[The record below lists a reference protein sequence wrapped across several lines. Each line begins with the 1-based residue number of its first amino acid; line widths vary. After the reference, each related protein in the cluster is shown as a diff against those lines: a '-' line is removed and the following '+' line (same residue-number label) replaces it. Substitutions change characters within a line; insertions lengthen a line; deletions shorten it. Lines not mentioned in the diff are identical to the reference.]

1 MAANNTISISFKIS
15 DDANGLKQLT
25 MDAAQLRKVMEE
37 NVKVAQ
43 EMQSKFFKFAAVAS
57 SVNAVINSF
66 KQLSDSLNN
75 LTAES
80 QKFEKSMRAANTMA
94 GKDSGGFAQLKG
106 EVAELGKEIP
116 LVRDQLANGL
126 YQTISNG
133 VPENNWIDFLNTNVQ
148 THSHIITH
156 N

>member
-1 MAANNTISISFKIS
+1 MAANNAISISFKIS

-43 EMQSKFFKFAAVAS
+43 EMQSKFFRFAAVAS
-57 SVNAVINSF
+57 SVNAFANSF

-80 QKFEKSMRAANTMA
+80 QQFEKSMGAANTMA
-94 GKDSGGFAQLKG
+94 GKDSTGFAQLKG